1 MNRILIAAVAVLG
14 MAGVASAQQAPQLS
28 GNYSANVLNSY
39 DNGARQGDANV
50 DLSSYASITNAPA
63 ARQAQQAGT
72 PTVFDTNYSR

>member
-14 MAGVASAQQAPQLS
+14 LAGVASAQQAPQLS

-39 DNGARQGDANV
+39 DNGARQGDAGV
-50 DLSSYASITNAPA
+50 DLSSYASIAPTTHQ
-63 ARQAQQAGT
+63 ARQAAN